1 MHTTASDGRLS
12 PSALVSRAAA
22 VGLSTIS
29 VTDHDTV
36 AALADVLKE
45 TAAAGMTLVSGI
57 EITSVHAQRD
67 VHILG
72 YFIDESDPDLAR
84 FLTEQR
90 SHRLDRAREIAA
102 RLSRLG
108 RPIDVETLLGDA
120 AASPGSSVGR
130 PVIARAMID
139 AGHVTSFEEAF
150 DRFLGSGQPA
160 FVPRTGLSPAAVVA
174 AIHAAGGVAS
184 LAHPGVTRQPALIGP
199 LADEGLDA
207 IEAYHSDHTAEMQH
221 AALATAGRLG
231 LLVSGGSDYH
241 GDVVR
246 RPLGGVTLP
255 RADFEALAARAKR

>member
-12 PSALVSRAAA
+12 PSAVVARAAA

-36 AALADVLKE
+36 AAFAEVLNE

-57 EITSVHAQRD
+57 EITSVHAERD

-72 YFIDESDPDLAR
+72 YFIDESDADLAR
-84 FLTEQR
+84 FLAEQR
-90 SHRLDRAREIAA
+90 SHRLNRAREIAA
-102 RLSRLG
+102 RLARLG
-108 RPIDVETLLGDA
+108 RPIDVESLLGA
-120 AASPGSSVGR
+120 AAANPGSSLGR
-130 PVIARAMID
+130 PAIARAMID
-139 AGHVTSFEEAF
+139 AGHVSSFEEAF

-160 FVPRTGLSPAAVVA
+160 FVPRTGPSPAAVVA

-184 LAHPGVTRQPALIGP
+184 LAHPGVTRQPALIAP

-207 IEAYHSDHTAEMQH
+207 LEAYHSDHTPAMQQD
-221 AALATAGRLG
+221 ALETARRLG

-241 GDVVR
+241 GDDSR
-246 RPLGGVTLP
+246 RPLGGVMLP
-255 RADFEALAARAKR
+255 RPDFDALAARAGR